1 MEEKRNQMETLFNA
15 EIRGQK
21 YGTWNPGIP
30 DHTRGLELTEMNGCT
45 SLHTQL
51 VFYVLNQIGDAML
64 NSLRIW

>member
-1 MEEKRNQMETLFNA
+1 MPDYM
-15 EIRGQK
+15 RGSTML
-21 YGTWNPGIP
+21 G
-30 DHTRGLELTEMNGCT
+30 MNGVT